1 MFAFASMIFSFLGGP
16 VAKALVS
23 AYQAHLTA
31 ANADNV
37 TAANLAAQEIAA
49 QTAEINATTQLKI
62 AEIGHPWEPEK
73 LAFYVTLVFYVKILL
88 WDKVVGSFVGCVGH
102 TLAGTCTT
110 FQTDPVSG
118 AAAVW
123 AGLIMSFYFTK
134 RGFENVARIIKR

>member
-31 ANADNV
+31 TTTDNQ
-37 TAANLAAQEIAA
+37 TAADLAGKEIAVQQVEIQA
-49 QTAEINATTQLKI
+49 QTQLKI

-73 LAFYVTLVFYVKILL
+73 LAFYVTLVYYAKCLI
-88 WDKVVGSFVGCVGH
+88 WDKVLG
-102 TLAGTCTT
+102 LGT
-110 FQTDPVSG
+110 TDPVAG
-118 AAAVW
+118 PIAVW

>member
-31 ANADNV
+31 TTTDNM
-37 TAANLAAQEIAA
+37 TAATLAGKEIAA
-49 QTAEINATTQLKI
+49 QTAETTAIYNLRV
-62 AEIGHPWEPEK
+62 AEIGHAWEPEK
-73 LAFYVTLVFYVKILL
+73 LAMYITLVYYAKCII
-88 WDKVVGSFVGCVGH
+88 WDKVLG
-102 TLAGTCTT
+102 LGT
-110 FQTDPVSG
+110 TDNVQG
-118 AAAVW
+118 AIAIW